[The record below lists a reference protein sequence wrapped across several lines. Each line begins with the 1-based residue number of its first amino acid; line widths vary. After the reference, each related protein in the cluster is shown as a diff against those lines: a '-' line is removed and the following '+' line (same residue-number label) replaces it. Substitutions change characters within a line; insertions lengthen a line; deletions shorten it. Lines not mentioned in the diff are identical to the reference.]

1 MQIPMKRI
9 FILTI
14 IAISLLSIMVF
25 FVFIYNVPARRP
37 SDEPLVF
44 EEQKSNLEDIDH
56 AAHFS
61 TDTSLSEELDKS
73 GTYSEIY
80 IREIPIV
87 LDQEME
93 VHLAEFR
100 LKAKNMQE
108 NYPNDFLISM
118 DTREKNVAL
127 TFDDGP
133 DSSSTLEIIKI
144 LNSYQVPGTFFFI
157 GQQVDRH
164 PEVVKA
170 ALAGGH
176 VIANHSW
183 SHIRP
188 TDVNAEVLMD
198 EIYRAQEKLDQYGAN
213 QLLFRPPYG
222 LVNEEH
228 MPALVKAGFKTIVWS
243 IDSMD
248 WYFDNAE
255 NIVTCVV
262 ENIHPGAVILMH
274 SSGGPKNRQ
283 ATIQALPM
291 IIERLQKQGYSFVP
305 MS

>member
-1 MQIPMKRI
+1 MHINLYNKANLWTKLNDYFCERGVFVQIPMKRI

-133 DSSSTLEIIKI
+133 
-144 LNSYQVPGTFFFI
+144 
-157 GQQVDRH
+157 
-164 PEVVKA
+164 A
-170 ALAGGH
+170 A
-176 VIANHSW
+176 
-183 SHIRP
+183 
-188 TDVNAEVLMD
+188 
-198 EIYRAQEKLDQYGAN
+198 
-213 QLLFRPPYG
+213 
-222 LVNEEH
+222 
-228 MPALVKAGFKTIVWS
+228 
-243 IDSMD
+243 
-248 WYFDNAE
+248 
-255 NIVTCVV
+255 
-262 ENIHPGAVILMH
+262 
-274 SSGGPKNRQ
+274 
-283 ATIQALPM
+283 
-291 IIERLQKQGYSFVP
+291 
-305 MS
+305 